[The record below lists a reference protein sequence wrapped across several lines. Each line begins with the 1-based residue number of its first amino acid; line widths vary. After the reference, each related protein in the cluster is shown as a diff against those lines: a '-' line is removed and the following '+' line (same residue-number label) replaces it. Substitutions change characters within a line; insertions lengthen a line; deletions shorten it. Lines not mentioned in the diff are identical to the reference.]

1 MFKNVISMLT
11 VRTRFIYLSLFTVG
25 KFTTK
30 NRYEKILYVIK
41 NSYVLILTIKC

>member
-11 VRTRFIYLSLFTVG
+11 VRTRFIYHLFTVG

-41 NSYVLILTIKC
+41 NSYVLILAIKC